1 MTRGMRVGGGSNASR
16 GRRIVGLRT
25 FQRFSSC
32 WASPLVLAAAVAPR
46 DAVAFSLPACATAAP
61 APGTTGAGF
70 ANSPGFAPALGARNA
85 LPDDGAKA
93 PPALSPPACA
103 SISLVRRV
111 R

>member
-1 MTRGMRVGGGSNASR
+1 MKLLLIALVAARAKRTAKTCRHH
-16 GRRIVGLRT
+16 RR
-25 FQRFSSC
+25 
-32 WASPLVLAAAVAPR
+32 LADLADAP
-46 DAVAFSLPACATAAP
+46 AFNATAAP